1 METLHSVTSGLADG
15 VPVVLL
21 HGFGGSH
28 RAWDAVIPFI
38 ERDRRV
44 IAYDLPGHAGSLSY
58 PKIGNAAV
66 AAKAVLAALAADGI
80 GRAHLVGHS
89 LGGATAALCG
99 LMAPEGCA
107 SLTMLAPGG
116 FGHEINHRLLRR
128 YAAAREPADIALL
141 LEQFFGWR
149 DELPKGVVDM
159 MAVERA
165 INGATDALEKIAET
179 LFDEKGQKRLPVD
192 DIAALPVPV
201 KVIWGTQ
208 DRVLPTRQ
216 AHKLPGRIAVHIFE
230 EVGHMLPMEIPGEVA
245 YLVLENSR

>member
-1 METLHSVTSGLADG
+1 MSTLHSISSGKESG
-15 VPVVLL
+15 IPVVLL

-28 RAWDAVIPFI
+28 RAWDAVIPLV

-44 IAYDLPGHAGSLSY
+44 IAYDLPGHAGSLAY

-66 AAKAVLAALAADGI
+66 AAKAVLSNLAAGGI
-80 GRAHLVGHS
+80 DRAHYVGHS
-89 LGGATAALCG
+89 MGGAAAALCG

-107 SLTMLAPGG
+107 SLTLLAPGG
-116 FGHEINHRLLRR
+116 FGWEVNHRLLRR
-128 YAAAREPADIALL
+128 YAEARQPADIAML
-141 LEQFFGWR
+141 LEQFFGWQN
-149 DELPKGVVDM
+149 ELPDGLVDM

-165 INGATDALEKIAET
+165 VNGATEALEKTVET
-179 LFDEKGQKRLPVD
+179 LFDGTSQKRLPID
-192 DIAALPVPV
+192 EIAALPVPV

-230 EVGHMLPMEIPGEVA
+230 EVGHMLPMEAPADMAHLI
-245 YLVLENSR
+245 LENSR